1 MGNRILF
8 QFGSLSIEAAL
19 NDSPTAKAIWESLPI
34 ESVVNLWGNEI
45 YFETPVVA
53 SLEQSA
59 TTDIAKGHVCYWP
72 RGRAICI
79 FFGPTPLSK
88 GEEIVPASPVNI
100 IGEILGD
107 PEELGNVEEREIVKI
122 TRMASKEV
130 KQ

>member
-8 QFGSLSIEAAL
+8 QFGFLSIEAAL

-34 ESVVNLWGNEI
+34 ESMVNLWGNEI

-59 TTDIAKGHVCYWP
+59 TTDIAKGYVCYWP

-79 FFGPTPLSK
+79 FFGPTPVPVHALAAMELEDVTK
-88 GEEIVPASPVNI
+88 GYVPWSTSRWVP
-100 IGEILGD
+100 
-107 PEELGNVEEREIVKI
+107 
-122 TRMASKEV
+122 
-130 KQ
+130 

>member
-1 MGNRILF
+1 M
-8 QFGSLSIEAAL
+8 EASL
-19 NDSPTAKAIWESLPI
+19 NDSPTAKAIWENLPI

-53 SLEQSA
+53 SLEQGA
-59 TTDIAKGHVCYWP
+59 TTDVEKGYVCYWP

-88 GEEIVPASPVNI
+88 GEEIVPASPVNV
-100 IGEILGD
+100 IGGILGD
-107 PEELGNVEEREIVKI
+107 PEALKHVEEREIVKI
-122 TRMASKEV
+122 SRMVSKEV